1 MSCTDYK
8 AVEQPPI
15 WDYKASDDVYIKQLY
30 IKDQFTLIPQHAH
43 KYAHTTLLSVG
54 SVRVWTDGQDAI
66 EYTAPS
72 VIPIPAEVKHTFLSL
87 VPNTLLYCIHN
98 VGRTGEVEIHAEHQL
113 EVA

>member
-30 IKDQFTLIPQHAH
+30 IKASHTLIPQHAH

-54 SVRVWTDGQDAI
+54 SVHVWAADKDLGVF
-66 EYTAPS
+66 TAPA
-72 VIPIPAEVKHTFLSL
+72 VIPIPAEVKHTFISL
-87 VPNTLLYCIHN
+87 VPDTLLYCIHN
-98 VGRTGEVEIHAEHQL
+98 VSRSGEVEIHDLH
-113 EVA
+113 EVV